1 MNMIAFD
8 NWRITKYKFDDDDD
22 DDDDGSGGGDDENTV
37 QNKEVQA
44 YIKVLSTNMIMGI
57 IIAHLSS
64 NSTCFDLL
72 WIVVH
77 LLYNKSTT
85 NRTSGV

>member
-37 QNKEVQA
+37 
-44 YIKVLSTNMIMGI
+44 
-57 IIAHLSS
+57 
-64 NSTCFDLL
+64 
-72 WIVVH
+72 
-77 LLYNKSTT
+77 
-85 NRTSGV
+85 

>member
-1 MNMIAFD
+1 
-8 NWRITKYKFDDDDD
+8 
-22 DDDDGSGGGDDENTV
+22 
-37 QNKEVQA
+37 
-44 YIKVLSTNMIMGI
+44 MIMGI